1 MYTLERYSSFPSRKK
16 TMFRFELNFTTCV
29 RAYLPLPSAFR
40 SPRLI
45 PRVEAPGLIFFF
57 QPWGCGNPALHTS
70 SCANPGGGTSRACED
85 VAVSK
90 VASVVSTI
98 SLRPQMAT
106 VQRPSPRGAPAAPLA
121 APPRLEAP
129 TRGAG
134 GAWRWRHGAARAGLT
149 AECPVL

>member
-1 MYTLERYSSFPSRKK
+1 M
-16 TMFRFELNFTTCV
+16 
-29 RAYLPLPSAFR
+29 
-40 SPRLI
+40 
-45 PRVEAPGLIFFF
+45 
-57 QPWGCGNPALHTS
+57 
-70 SCANPGGGTSRACED
+70 
-85 VAVSK
+85 SK

-98 SLRPQMAT
+98 SLRPQVAT

-149 AECPVL
+149 LKSPALPIGTQLRITRLRGSVRGHSLEVEEVEQGRVATNSPGLRSLR